1 MSGAVRSL
9 NCHVQLW
16 KINLDPL
23 PSTTRKAWYR
33 NNNIAFEKATPFR
46 SFFFFFLSLF
56 FISFQHALPRVA
68 TNTSPGKIKNYNIS
82 WHSLR
87 THYCTNI
94 SSKAKCSSSSTIVRK
109 TNTSRMHSVE
119 VGGKKRYWYVCENNR
134 WLRTN
139 SWGPA
144 SKKHFSLPSARKR
157 SSRKLTSSLATSP
170 RPKNGRVLNYK

>member
-119 VGGKKRYWYVCENNR
+119 VGGKSGIGTFVKIIVGCER
-134 WLRTN
+134 IRG
-139 SWGPA
+139 GPRPRNI
-144 SKKHFSLPSARKR
+144 FL
-157 SSRKLTSSLATSP
+157 SP
-170 RPKNGRVLNYK
+170 RLENDRPENLPRVLQPRQDQRTAVC